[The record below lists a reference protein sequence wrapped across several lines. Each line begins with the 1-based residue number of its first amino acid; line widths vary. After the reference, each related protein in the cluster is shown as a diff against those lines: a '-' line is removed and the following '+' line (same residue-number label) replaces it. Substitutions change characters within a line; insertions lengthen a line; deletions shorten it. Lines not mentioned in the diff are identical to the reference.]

1 VDFEGVVA
9 CIAIAGAEKLN
20 HRLRKRAI
28 GRTACLGLSSLIKK
42 QWDSVLWGSIVMFVR
57 LDYRW
62 TALVSRNCQCND
74 ATSLGVQ
81 RQTFHGLHTIVSGN
95 TDGIEGLQQYEN
107 TRIYKALR
115 LDSFWEAMVSSL
127 GPA

>member
-1 VDFEGVVA
+1 
-9 CIAIAGAEKLN
+9 
-20 HRLRKRAI
+20 
-28 GRTACLGLSSLIKK
+28 
-42 QWDSVLWGSIVMFVR
+42 MFVR

-74 ATSLGVQ
+74 APPLGVQ
-81 RQTFHGLHTIVSGN
+81 KQTLHGLHTIVSGN
-95 TDGIEGLQQYEN
+95 TAGIEGSQQYEN
-107 TRIYKALR
+107 THIYKVLR